1 MAQRLYANIHST
13 GSSAAATVSS
23 PTTTTTTTTQSTPL
37 PLASSDSPHLNTTT
51 AMVATTTTTA
61 NNGQVTTTSASNS
74 GLVVP
79 HSSNSQLQP
88 HHLANLL
95 CQAALQLSGNLSHV
109 LPQLQL
115 PTETL
120 MATAQA
126 TTSNQPHPPQQEDQ
140 FSEASALILT
150 NPSAG
155 TPIPTTITRNPP
167 PLHTTL
173 DSTSS
178 LPPVPARL
186 CERIIAG
193 EFIDFNTLL
202 TGAMFPTRDSPTLHQ
217 SPAAPQFSPKS
228 NEFHATQTPATIKK
242 INSFALWM
250 EAWNVYASTLLSAN
264 PKRALKLIGYQRLIT
279 SANLQLP
286 LSSWML
292 FNIRFRILAASNP
305 ALHWDIA
312 IRIYGWNV

>member
-1 MAQRLYANIHST
+1 
-13 GSSAAATVSS
+13 
-23 PTTTTTTTTQSTPL
+23 
-37 PLASSDSPHLNTTT
+37 
-51 AMVATTTTTA
+51 MVATTTTTA
-61 NNGQVTTTSASNS
+61 NNGQVTTTSASNF

-109 LPQLQL
+109 LPQPQL

-120 MATAQA
+120 TATAQA

-140 FSEASALILT
+140 LSEASALIPT

-178 LPPVPARL
+178 LPPCP
-186 CERIIAG
+186 
-193 EFIDFNTLL
+193 
-202 TGAMFPTRDSPTLHQ
+202 S
-217 SPAAPQFSPKS
+217 
-228 NEFHATQTPATIKK
+228 
-242 INSFALWM
+242 
-250 EAWNVYASTLLSAN
+250 STA
-264 PKRALKLIGYQRLIT
+264 
-279 SANLQLP
+279 
-286 LSSWML
+286 
-292 FNIRFRILAASNP
+292 
-305 ALHWDIA
+305 
-312 IRIYGWNV
+312 

>member
-1 MAQRLYANIHST
+1 MFIRKNKTIA
-13 GSSAAATVSS
+13 G
-23 PTTTTTTTTQSTPL
+23 
-37 PLASSDSPHLNTTT
+37 SDSPHLNTTT
-51 AMVATTTTTA
+51 AMAPTTTTTA
-61 NNGQVTTTSASNS
+61 NNAQVTTTSASNA

-115 PTETL
+115 PTEALVPPATTVT
-120 MATAQA
+120 ATAQA

-140 FSEASALILT
+140 LSEASALIPT
-150 NPSAG
+150 IPSPG
-155 TPIPTTITRNPP
+155 TPLPTTITRNPP
-167 PLHTTL
+167 PLDTTL
-173 DSTSS
+173 DPTSS

-186 CERIIAG
+186 REHIIAG

-202 TGAMFPTRDSPTLHQ
+202 TGAMFSTRNSTTLHQ
-217 SPAAPQFSPKS
+217 SPAVLQFSPQS
-228 NEFHATQTPATIKK
+228 NEFHVTQTPTIIKK

-264 PKRALKLIGYQRLIT
+264 PKRALELIGYQRLIT

-286 LSSWML
+286 LSSWMSYD
-292 FNIRFRILAASNP
+292 IRFRTLAASNP
-305 ALHWDIA
+305 ALRWDI
-312 IRIYGWNV
+312 RHPDL

>member
-1 MAQRLYANIHST
+1 MPATRRHPSSTNPRVSGRFSAADTTTWYLATVPQLCALTAESLRLHLSTRNLAMTGNKTVMAQRLYANIHST
-13 GSSAAATVSS
+13 GSSAAATIS
-23 PTTTTTTTTQSTPL
+23 PPPTMTTTTTTQSTPL
-37 PLASSDSPHLNTTT
+37 PLAGSDSPHLNTTT

-61 NNGQVTTTSASNS
+61 NNGQVTTTSASNA

-140 FSEASALILT
+140 LSEASALIPT

-155 TPIPTTITRNPP
+155 TPIPTISLVTHPSGH
-167 PLHTTL
+167 HTESNFIPAPCPS
-173 DSTSS
+173 ST
-178 LPPVPARL
+178 A
-186 CERIIAG
+186 
-193 EFIDFNTLL
+193 
-202 TGAMFPTRDSPTLHQ
+202 
-217 SPAAPQFSPKS
+217 
-228 NEFHATQTPATIKK
+228 
-242 INSFALWM
+242 
-250 EAWNVYASTLLSAN
+250 
-264 PKRALKLIGYQRLIT
+264 
-279 SANLQLP
+279 
-286 LSSWML
+286 
-292 FNIRFRILAASNP
+292 
-305 ALHWDIA
+305 
-312 IRIYGWNV
+312 